1 MCFNIKK
8 FYEKWSMSDFFDSE
22 IVKEEL
28 TSINKLQQ
36 EIYGATMQYPSMS
49 REEKLEHVEKLTEL
63 TDKQRVMYTRLR
75 LSDDPEAK
83 KTLDDLTKSI
93 SLFGYGENTDM
104 NLFFDAVSKTIQ
116 SLRINID

>member
-1 MCFNIKK
+1 
-8 FYEKWSMSDFFDSE
+8 MSDFFDSE

>member
-28 TSINKLQQ
+28 TNINKLQQ